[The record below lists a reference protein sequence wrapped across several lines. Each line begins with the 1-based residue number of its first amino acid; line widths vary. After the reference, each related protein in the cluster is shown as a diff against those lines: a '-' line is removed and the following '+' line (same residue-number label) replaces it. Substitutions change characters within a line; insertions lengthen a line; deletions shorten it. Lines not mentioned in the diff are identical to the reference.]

1 MKISDYLCIHS
12 HQIQTIMNAN
22 DFNPIVKTLPKEFT
36 SHQFIKAYIRAN
48 EAEYISELKPKK
60 GGFRELNSK
69 IGRILEDNQDSLEIQ
84 KGNGK
89 VKDENVK
96 GYISDN
102 AKWTRTD
109 I

>member
-1 MKISDYLCIHS
+1 MSAEEFKL
-12 HQIQTIMNAN
+12 
-22 DFNPIVKTLPKEFT
+22 IVKTLPKEFT
-36 SHQFIKAYIRAN
+36 SHVFIKAYIREH

-60 GGFRELNSK
+60 GGFRDLNSR
-69 IGRILEDNQDSLEIQ
+69 IGRILEENQTFLEII
-84 KGNGK
+84 KGKGK

>member
-1 MKISDYLCIHS
+1 
-12 HQIQTIMNAN
+12 MNAN
-22 DFNPIVKTLPKEFT
+22 NFNPIVKTLPKVFT
-36 SHQFIKAYIRAN
+36 SHQFIKAYIGAN

-69 IGRILEDNQDSLEIQ
+69 IGRILEDNQEFLEIQ
-84 KGNGK
+84 KGK
-89 VKDENVK
+89 EKAKDENVK

-102 AKWTRTD
+102 ARWTRTD